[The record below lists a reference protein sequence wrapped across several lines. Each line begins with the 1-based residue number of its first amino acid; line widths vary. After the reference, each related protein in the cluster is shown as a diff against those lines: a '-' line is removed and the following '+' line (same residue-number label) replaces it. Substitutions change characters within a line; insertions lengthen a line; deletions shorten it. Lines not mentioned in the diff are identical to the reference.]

1 MPFRIN
7 FAEGQS
13 DFDISRRLF
22 LEYAETLGFSL
33 CFQGFD
39 EELEN
44 LPGKYATPK
53 GCILLAWDK
62 LDCGGCVGLRPLSA
76 TVCEMKRL
84 YIKPAYRGTGLGR
97 LLAEKILKFANESN
111 YSKIVLDTLSSMDSA
126 QGLYRSL
133 GFAETDPYYHNPH
146 PDVVFFEKKLTE
158 PKLSES

>member
-1 MPFRIN
+1 MPLRVN

-13 DFDISRRLF
+13 DFDIARLLF

-44 LPGKYATPK
+44 LPGKYALPN
-53 GCILLAWDK
+53 GCILLAWNEF
-62 LDCGGCVGLRPLSA
+62 DCVGCVGLRPLSDS
-76 TVCEMKRL
+76 VCEMKRL

-97 LLAEKILKFANESN
+97 LIAEKILKFAIESN
-111 YSKIVLDTLSSMDSA
+111 YTKIMLDTLSSMESA

-133 GFAETDPYYHNPH
+133 GFAETTPYYHNPH
-146 PDVVFFEKKLTE
+146 PNVIFFEKILEDT
-158 PKLSES
+158 KLS

>member
-1 MPFRIN
+1 MPLRIN
-7 FAEGQS
+7 FAESQS
-13 DFDISRRLF
+13 DFDISRLLF

-62 LDCGGCVGLRPLSA
+62 LDCGGCVGLRPLND

-146 PDVVFFEKKLTE
+146 PDVVFFEKKLTD
-158 PKLSES
+158 PK

>member
-44 LPGKYATPK
+44 LPGKYAIPN
-53 GCILLAWDK
+53 GCILLAWDE
-62 LDCGGCVGLRPLSA
+62 LDCVGCVGLRPLSD
-76 TVCEMKRL
+76 TVSEMKRL
-84 YIKPAYRGTGLGR
+84 YVKPAYRGTGLGR
-97 LLAEKILKFANESN
+97 LLAEKILKFAIENN
-111 YSKIVLDTLSSMDSA
+111 YSKIMLDTLSSMESA

-133 GFAETDPYYHNPH
+133 GFAVTDPYYNNPH
-146 PDVVFFEKKLTE
+146 PDVVFYEKKLAD
-158 PKLSES
+158 PKIS

>member
-1 MPFRIN
+1 MPLRIN
-7 FAEGQS
+7 FAESQS
-13 DFDISRRLF
+13 DFDISRLLF

-62 LDCGGCVGLRPLSA
+62 LDCGGCVGLRPLND

-146 PDVVFFEKKLTE
+146 PDVVFFEKKLAD
-158 PKLSES
+158 PKIS

>member
-1 MPFRIN
+1 MPLRIN
-7 FAEGQS
+7 FAESQS
-13 DFDISRRLF
+13 DFDISRLLF

-62 LDCGGCVGLRPLSA
+62 LDCGGCVGLRPLND

-133 GFAETDPYYHNPH
+133 GFAVTDPYYNNPH
-146 PDVVFFEKKLTE
+146 PDVVFYEKKLAD
-158 PKLSES
+158 PKIS